1 VRLETS
7 KYWPENIVD
16 EDIEKYRKIQIKRHL
31 SKYEYGD
38 SGVERKRSKNLYW
51 NIFKNSVPFFH
62 NQMKDALCLG
72 TRNNHERD
80 CFQEFF
86 NMKQKE
92 VKVFS
97 LDLSNRSGADFI
109 MDFNSLPEEW
119 ECKWDFIF
127 SNSIDHCLSAT
138 ETFYEWYRV
147 LRPHGVMLLSF
158 DLWKGSEGKPIASDC
173 CLFTKQSVDS
183 FFEIFESNKP
193 DTVKDRFIG
202 KWVSNDNYNIVLT
215 KS

>member
-7 KYWPENIVD
+7 KYWPENIID

-31 SKYEYGD
+31 SKYEY
-38 SGVERKRSKNLYW
+38 KRRKNLYW
-51 NIFKNSVPFFH
+51 NIFNKSLSFLH

-86 NMKQKE
+86 DMKQKE

-119 ECKWDFIF
+119 EC
-127 SNSIDHCLSAT
+127 
-138 ETFYEWYRV
+138 
-147 LRPHGVMLLSF
+147 
-158 DLWKGSEGKPIASDC
+158 
-173 CLFTKQSVDS
+173 
-183 FFEIFESNKP
+183 
-193 DTVKDRFIG
+193 
-202 KWVSNDNYNIVLT
+202 
-215 KS
+215 